1 MGFRFQLGA
10 KACGLAACFAM
21 GVFASSPAHAAE
33 VGVVPDI
40 TWGQPRSVVDREVGL
55 LQEAG
60 VEWVRANVN
69 WRYAEPSQGQIDQ
82 GLLAEYDYAVSK
94 ARAAGI
100 NVLMMIG
107 GNDVPYWASG
117 DPNKYTD
124 SSGQHW
130 DKRYPPGNMA
140 HYADLVSFTVA
151 HFSPM
156 GVSDYEIWNE
166 PNLDA
171 FWSPR
176 PNASRYV
183 DMLRAAYP
191 AAKAASPDANVILG
205 GLSKNDF
212 VFLEQVY
219 AAGGGDYFDAVAV
232 HPYAF
237 KEAPSTTWDGRD
249 DWGPMQKGDPDRISW
264 NCFPGVK
271 EVRASMVANGD
282 SEKKIWATEFGWSV
296 TSQTDGVSP
305 AKQAEYLTAAF
316 EYVEKFA
323 WMKAMFW
330 YTARDN
336 PFYNGADQWEAR
348 TGLFTTDFQLRPSYF
363 AMQEYASRTT
373 TAPLDPD
380 VTLDVTPRGRD
391 KDKIWA
397 KGSIPALEE
406 SATTEPAEGTTPPP
420 DGTTPPEG
428 AAGGPAVDAKIQ
440 FRRDGR
446 WRTKARPTIR
456 DESYSSRFR
465 IWVPRRAKRAR
476 FRTVVPG
483 VGASRTRLVRI

>member
-1 MGFRFQLGA
+1 MGPRLLLTA
-10 KACGLAACFAM
+10 KACALAACFAM
-21 GVFASSPAHAAE
+21 GVFAPSAAQGAE

-40 TWGQPRSVVDREVGL
+40 TWGQPRSVVDREVQL
-55 LQEAG
+55 LEEAG
-60 VEWVRANVN
+60 VQWVRANVN
-69 WRYAEPSQGQIDQ
+69 WRYIEPREGQIDQ

-100 NVLMMIG
+100 KVLMLIG

-117 DPNKYTD
+117 DPDKYSD
-124 SSGQHW
+124 SQGQHW
-130 DKRYPPGNMA
+130 DKRYPPGRMA
-140 HYADLVSFTVA
+140 DYASLVSFTVE
-151 HFSPM
+151 HFGPM

-171 FWSPR
+171 FWSPK
-176 PNASRYV
+176 PNASRYT

-191 AAKAASPDANVILG
+191 AAKAADPTANVILG

-219 AAGGGDYFDAVAV
+219 AAGGGDYFDGVAV

-237 KEAPSTTWDGRD
+237 KEAPSTHWYGRD
-249 DWGPMQKGDPDRISW
+249 DWGPMQKGDPDRVSW
-264 NCFPGVK
+264 NCFPGIK

-305 AKQAEYLTAAF
+305 AKQAEYLTEAF
-316 EYVEKFA
+316 EYVEKFG

-336 PFYNGADQWEAR
+336 PFYNGADYWEAR

-363 AMQEYASRTT
+363 AMQEYAS
-373 TAPLDPD
+373 APPSDPD
-380 VTLDVTPRGRD
+380 VTLDVDPGGRGTKPR
-391 KDKIWA
+391 IQA
-397 KGSIPALEE
+397 KGSVFAP
-406 SATTEPAEGTTPPP
+406 EPAPDEDATPPP
-420 DGTTPPEG
+420 DEPLPAETAPDETTLR
-428 AAGGPAVDAKIQ
+428 AKIQ
-440 FRRDGR
+440 IRRAGQ
-446 WRTKARPTIR
+446 WRTKARPPVRGERYT
-456 DESYSSRFR
+456 SRFR
-465 IWVPRRAKRAR
+465 VWVPPRAKRAR

-483 VGASRTRLVRI
+483 VGASRTRMVRV